1 MIDKNEYIVLGKETY
16 ESLTGAE
23 LSEIEESI
31 LVIKLDSIFKKL
43 KEDISGEVL
52 IEYKKLIAYT
62 AAMMTALD
70 ICRKENSL
78 FTKPV
83 KIGDITMAR
92 AIGSEGLEAIIKAN
106 FKEMAPILMDNNFV
120 FKMMEVKK

>member
-23 LSEIEESI
+23 LSEIEENI

-83 KIGDITMAR
+83 KIGDITMTK

>member
-83 KIGDITMAR
+83 KIGDITMTR